1 MDVHPAIYYWWK
13 GTIIFVESFTHKEVC
28 GTADLDLPYILLPEK
43 FGSSSICALTLAIKA
58 SALLR
63 SELLIMRCLSS
74 QKIKLHSYGFSII
87 ILEIFW
93 G

>member
-28 GTADLDLPYILLPEK
+28 GTTDMPYVGDVAARK
-43 FGSSSICALTLAIKA
+43 FGSSNICTLTLAIKA

-63 SELLIMRCLSS
+63 SELLIMRCLHNSRGKKN
-74 QKIKLHSYGFSII
+74 QAALIWFLY
-87 ILEIFW
+87 
-93 G
+93 